1 MKQVSQGSGLRRFMV
16 VGCSHGIYADPKA
29 VKAVLDFK
37 KWFKPHTVGHLGDF
51 TDMSA
56 HMGGSSGEGD
66 AIKPDLDGGLD
77 FLKELGVNFV
87 MEGNHEVRLRR
98 DLRSSNQLR
107 VRAAETSLEA
117 IEATCLKLHALYVP
131 YTGVWQVYKIANY
144 TFTHGTIYNE
154 NSARD
159 MAEMYGNV
167 IFAHTHKP
175 MQQIGRRI
183 DSPVGMSVGTLTRRG
198 AMDYA
203 NTRRSTLGWGQG
215 FVYGEYNDNALYPSL
230 HIHDNGEQWHLPKN
244 LKHRSS

>member
-1 MKQVSQGSGLRRFMV
+1 MKRITQGTGLRRFMA

-29 VKAVLDFK
+29 VAAVLAFK
-37 KWFKPHTVGHLGDF
+37 KEYHPHTVIHLGDF

-56 HMGGSSGEGD
+56 HMGSANGEGD
-66 AIKPDLDGGLD
+66 AIRPDLDGGLD
-77 FLKELGVNFV
+77 FIRQLGCNVV
-87 MEGNHEVRLRR
+87 LEGNHEARLRR
-98 DLRSSNQLR
+98 DLHSSNQLR
-107 VRAAETSLEA
+107 VMAAETSLDA
-117 IEATCLKLHALYVP
+117 INTTCQKQNALYLP
-131 YTGVWQVYKIANY
+131 YTGVWQCYKLGNFI
-144 TFTHGTIYNE
+144 FTHGTIYNE

-183 DSPVGMSVGTLTRRG
+183 DSPIGMSVGTLTRRG

-215 FVYGEYNDNALYPSL
+215 FVYGEYNDNSLYPTL
-230 HIHDNGEQWHLPKN
+230 HIHDNADQWHLP
-244 LKHRSS
+244 

>member
-1 MKQVSQGSGLRRFMV
+1 MKHITQGSGWRRFMA

-29 VKAVLDFK
+29 IAAVLAFK
-37 KWFKPHTVGHLGDF
+37 KEYRPHTVIHLGDF

-56 HMGGSSGEGD
+56 HMGGSGGEGD
-66 AIKPDLDGGLD
+66 AIAPDLDGGLE
-77 FLKELGVNFV
+77 FIRMLGAKVV
-87 MEGNHEVRLRR
+87 IEGNHEARLRR

-117 IEATCLKLHALYVP
+117 IQATCLKQDALYIP
-131 YTGVWQVYKIANY
+131 YTGVWQVYKLGNY

-167 IFAHTHKP
+167 IFAHTHKT
-175 MQQIGRRI
+175 MQQVGRRI
-183 DSPVGMSVGTLTRRG
+183 DSPIGISVGTLTRRG

-203 NTRRSTLGWGQG
+203 NTRRSTLGWSQG
-215 FVYGEYNDNALYPSL
+215 FVYGEYNDNSL
-230 HIHDNGEQWHLPKN
+230 HPTLHTHDNGEQWHLPNQKR
-244 LKHRSS
+244 KDC